1 MKLYIITDNNFL
13 YAGFANM
20 FHGTL
25 YKVHRISVN
34 EVNNTLISVG
44 AFIIVDGINH
54 AITSNGYRSLNYQNI
69 PVFFYLNANRCFFSH
84 LSGINILDASATTES
99 LQNRLVNIF
108 SEYQLNYANRV
119 FFTKKEIHILHLF
132 LSGMTSLKI
141 SQNITV
147 NHRTVGGHLRHILE
161 KTGIKN
167 SAHIPILKN
176 ILIYH
181 LAHYD

>member
-1 MKLYIITDNNFL
+1 MELYIITDNNFL

-20 FHGTL
+20 LHGTI
-25 YKVHRISVN
+25 YTVHRISAN
-34 EVNNTLISVG
+34 EVNNTLIPVG
-44 AFIIVDGINH
+44 TFIIVDGINH
-54 AITSNGYRSLNYQNI
+54 AITCNGYRSLDYQNI
-69 PVFFYLNANRCFFSH
+69 PVFFYLNVNRCLFSH
-84 LSGINILDASATTES
+84 LSGINILDASATTEC

-108 SEYQLNYANRV
+108 TMDQLNYANRV
-119 FFTKKEIHILHLF
+119 FFTRKETYILHLY
-132 LSGMTSLKI
+132 LSGMTSLQI

-147 NHRTVGGHLRHILE
+147 NHRTVGCHLRHILE

-167 SAHIPILKN
+167 SAHIPLLKN